1 MILLLI
7 SSISLYKTVQG
18 HIFDGILFPSRLC
31 SFSFNFALLNACSSF
46 PYSLRSSWICHSALS
61 YFLPVFL

>member
-31 SFSFNFALLNACSSF
+31 SFSFNFALLNACSFLSAQ
-46 PYSLRSSWICHSALS
+46 PYHPLLFLFALTEE
-61 YFLPVFL
+61 